1 MIASGYGL
9 DIEKKT
15 TEFQI
20 TPRVVFAQ
28 HRLDELQK
36 DTLTDDA
43 VKELLVGMLLKELKK
58 GSHIEF
64 TKMLDHADGS
74 MLYKA
79 RICVMDSSQITLL
92 RKNNMLDR

>member
-28 HRLDELQK
+28 YSLDEVQK
-36 DTLTDDA
+36 ETMTEDA
-43 VKELLVGMLLKELKK
+43 VKELLVGMLLEELKK

-64 TKMLDHADGS
+64 TKMRDPSYGS
-74 MLYKA
+74 MVYKA
-79 RICVMDSSQITLL
+79 RICVMDSTQITLL